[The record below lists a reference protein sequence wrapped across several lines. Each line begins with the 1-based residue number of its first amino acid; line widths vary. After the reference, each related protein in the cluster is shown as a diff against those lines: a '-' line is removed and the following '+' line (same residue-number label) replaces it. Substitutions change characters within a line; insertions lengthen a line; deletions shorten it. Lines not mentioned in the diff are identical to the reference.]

1 MLLPNIVTGIEVCIE
16 AIATVTT
23 QEETLRT
30 TVGTVLV
37 PATATS
43 LRGVSRVN
51 LDHLDTSLLCLVYQE
66 AMELRETPIMEST
79 LCFRILLHRGAFTN
93 VRQVLK
99 DNGTAGGN
107 VLNDTLRKYMVV
119 ISSLAKQFPREL
131 TQVAFCALC
140 AFALKFTT
148 EAENTFLL
156 FFPSPFA

>member
-1 MLLPNIVTGIEVCIE
+1 M
-16 AIATVTT
+16 
-23 QEETLRT
+23 RT

-79 LCFRILLHRGAFTN
+79 LCFRMLLHRGAFTN

-99 DNGTAGGN
+99 DNGTAGGS
-107 VLNDTLRKYMVV
+107 VLNETLRKYMVV
-119 ISSLAKQFPREL
+119 ISSLAD
-131 TQVAFCALC
+131 
-140 AFALKFTT
+140 
-148 EAENTFLL
+148 L
-156 FFPSPFA
+156 FFGETVSQRASASGVLRSLCLCFEVYDGGGKYVSLVLSIAFRPGIDVEK